1 MDLPENEKPSIDRSS
16 KSGKKFSWWW
26 MYIFILL
33 SLIITSIISK
43 RSTTT
48 EITWQQF
55 ENEIIGKKIIEKI
68 IVVDGEK
75 ADVYIKSSGGENKN
89 TEQPLKKV
97 NRSKGNKTPNY
108 TFTIGSLESFE
119 RKLEGL
125 EKNNVPAEKIKVS
138 YIKQGNWVL
147 GLVGWLLPIILM
159 IAVWFFIINR
169 TRGSDSGGTSIFN
182 FGRSNATLIEKEKS
196 NINFDDVAGLEEAE
210 MEVREIVEF
219 LKNPT
224 TFTKLGAKIPK
235 GVILV
240 GAPGTGKTLLAKAVA
255 GEAQVPFFSISG
267 SEFVEM
273 FVGVGASRVRDLFNK
288 AKAKAPCIVF
298 IDEIDAI
305 GRSRGKGTYLSGAN
319 DERESTLNQ
328 LLTEMDGFG
337 TNSGVIV
344 LAATNRAD
352 MLDPALL
359 RPGRFD
365 RHIYLELPNLNERK
379 EIFKVHLK
387 PLVLDDKIDT
397 HFLASQTPG
406 FSGAD
411 IANICNEAAL
421 IAARNKKN
429 KIESEDFLN
438 AIDRIVAGIEKKS
451 KIITADEKKIIAYH
465 EAGHAV
471 ISWLLKRI
479 DPIIKVSII
488 PRGKSL
494 GSAWYLPE
502 EKQLRNRSTFK
513 EQLVATLGGRAAEE
527 IIFGDIS
534 SGALDDL
541 EKATKEAYMMVS
553 IFGFNEK
560 IGNVSFY
567 DSTGQRDAGIQKPY
581 GEETENM
588 IDEEVRKLLDSAYTE
603 SKKILEQNK
612 PYLIKVAESLIKK
625 EIIYNK
631 ELEEIMGSRNKE
643 KIEAKDEYVLLNNK

>member
-1 MDLPENEKPSIDRSS
+1 MDLPENEKQSTDRSS
-16 KSGKKFSWWW
+16 KKEKKFSWWW
-26 MYIFILL
+26 MYIFILI

-55 ENEIIGKKIIEKI
+55 ENEIIGKRVIEKI
-68 IVVDGEK
+68 IVINGER
-75 ADVYIKSSGGENKN
+75 ADVYIDSQSSETKITKQPIKQLNTSSKN
-89 TEQPLKKV
+89 
-97 NRSKGNKTPNY
+97 RIPNFS
-108 TFTIGSLESFE
+108 FTIGSLESFE
-119 RKLEGL
+119 RKLESL
-125 EKNNVPAEKIKVS
+125 EKNKSPAEKIKVS

-147 GLVGWLLPIILM
+147 GIAGWLLPIILM
-159 IAVWFFIINR
+159 IGVWFFIINR
-169 TRGSDSGGTSIFN
+169 TRGNDSSGTSLFN

-219 LKNPT
+219 LKNPGI
-224 TFTKLGAKIPK
+224 FTKLGAKIPK

-365 RHIYLELPNLNERK
+365 RHIYLELPNLNERE

-387 PLVLDDKIDT
+387 PLVLDDKINT

-429 KIESEDFLN
+429 KIDSEDFMN

-451 KIITADEKKIIAYH
+451 KIITPDEKKIIAYH

-471 ISWLLKRI
+471 VSWLLKRI
-479 DPIIKVSII
+479 DPLIKVSII

-502 EKQLRNRSTFK
+502 EKQLRSKATFK
-513 EQLVATLGGRAAEE
+513 EHLVATLGGRASEE

-581 GEETENM
+581 GEQTENM
-588 IDEEVRKLLDSAYTE
+588 IDEEVRKLIDTAYTQ
-603 SKKILEQNK
+603 SKIILEQNK
-612 PYLIKVAESLIKK
+612 VYLIDVVESLIKK
-625 EIIYNK
+625 EIIFSK
-631 ELEEIMGSRNKE
+631 ELEEIMGSRNKDENIIELE
-643 KIEAKDEYVLLNNK
+643 KVQFNNK

>member
-1 MDLPENEKPSIDRSS
+1 MDLPENEKQSTDRSS
-16 KSGKKFSWWW
+16 KKEKKFSWWW
-26 MYIFILL
+26 MYIFILI
-33 SLIITSIISK
+33 SLIIASIISK

-55 ENEIIGKKIIEKI
+55 ENEIIGKRVIEKI
-68 IVVDGEK
+68 IVINGER
-75 ADVYIKSSGGENKN
+75 ADVYIDSQSSETKITKQPIKKLNTSSKN
-89 TEQPLKKV
+89 
-97 NRSKGNKTPNY
+97 RIPNY

-119 RKLEGL
+119 RKLESL
-125 EKNNVPAEKIKVS
+125 EKNKSPAEKIRVS

-147 GLVGWLLPIILM
+147 SIAGWLLPIILM
-159 IAVWFFIINR
+159 IGVWFFIINR
-169 TRGSDSGGTSIFN
+169 TRGNDSSGTSLFN

-219 LKNPT
+219 LKNPGI
-224 TFTKLGAKIPK
+224 FTKLGAKIPK

-365 RHIYLELPNLNERK
+365 RHIYLELPNLNERE

-387 PLVLDDKIDT
+387 PLVLDDKINT

-429 KIESEDFLN
+429 KIDSEDFMN

-451 KIITADEKKIIAYH
+451 KIITSDEKKIIAYH

-471 ISWLLKRI
+471 VSWLLKRI
-479 DPIIKVSII
+479 DPIVKVSII

-567 DSTGQRDAGIQKPY
+567 DSTGQRDTGIQKPY
-581 GEETENM
+581 GEQTENM
-588 IDEEVRKLLDSAYTE
+588 IDGEVRKLLDNAYTE

-612 PYLIKVAESLIKK
+612 LYLIQVAESLIKK

-643 KIEAKDEYVLLNNK
+643 KIEAKKEFGLLNNQ